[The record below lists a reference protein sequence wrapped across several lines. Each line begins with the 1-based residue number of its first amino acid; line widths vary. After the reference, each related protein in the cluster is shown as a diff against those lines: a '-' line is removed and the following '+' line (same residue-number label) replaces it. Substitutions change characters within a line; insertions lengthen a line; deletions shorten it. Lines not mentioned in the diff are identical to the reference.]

1 MNKTLIFREIIS
13 TKPHPV
19 FNDYY
24 AIERVN
30 KKCFYFKAHA
40 EDEISIEILDEKQ
53 LINEFKNARKAK
65 QIEYFNIGIIE
76 ELNLTI

>member
-13 TKPHPV
+13 TKPQPV

-24 AIERVN
+24 AIERSN

-40 EDEISIEILDEKQ
+40 EDDISIEILDEKQ
-53 LINEFKNARKAK
+53 LINEFNKARKTK
-65 QIEYFNIGIIE
+65 RIEYYNNDIIDA
-76 ELNLTI
+76 LSIKL